1 MNQILASWQL
11 NSMSVPQ
18 QFIAFADAY
27 LDSAERL
34 CKVLRISTRKA
45 TYERGAVVLYLT
57 FHSVELFLKAAIL
70 EQFPNEKLHHNIE
83 HYNKRYRNL
92 YPKKKYIL
100 DIPFQTKYLGFEPPE
115 IKKLKKSQPSQ
126 EQINRYPIDKNG
138 KKWNGAFAF
147 DPDSFLREI
156 YRLKSDFT
164 RLKNLIFG

>member
-1 MNQILASWQL
+1 MNQMLGSWQL

-34 CKVLRISTRKA
+34 CKVLKISTRKA

-70 EQFPNEKLHHNIE
+70 AKSPNEKLHHNIE
-83 HYNKRYRNL
+83 HYSKRYRNL
-92 YPKKKYIL
+92 YPGKKYIL
-100 DIPFQTKYLGFEPPE
+100 DIPFQTEYLGFDPPE
-115 IKKLKKSQPSQ
+115 IKKLKKSEPSP

-138 KKWNGAFAF
+138 KEWNGVFTF
-147 DPDSFLREI
+147 DSVSFLRVI

-164 RLKNLIFG
+164 RLKDVIFG